1 MTSSSVLDNLK
12 KIKSVDR
19 NGMCN
24 IQIQLPENC
33 GDAVN
38 RAEKLRIPHRLEIS
52 NKIRIIYG
60 KPERVLVVG
69 MGGSAIGG
77 DLLRSWLSD
86 VSPIPIDVSR
96 DYKLPGYADE
106 KTLVFVVSY
115 SGNTEETLSSFVE
128 AVERRCMVVAISS
141 GGQLLR
147 FCKQTGIPLVKLPSG
162 IPPRTAVPY
171 LFFPLIVVLK
181 KMKILDGRNVDVNEA
196 IIILKKVREQIKPET
211 PSSRNIAKQ
220 VALRVKGT
228 IPIIYGFRHYSG
240 VAARIKTQFNENS
253 KVPAKCEVFPE
264 LNHNEIVGWQGPEKL
279 TKIFS
284 VILLRDLDEPLE
296 IKVRIDLTKKL
307 VLTKKASRVLELYG
321 QGRFTLARMLSV
333 MYIGDFASVYLAIL
347 NNIDP
352 TPVDIITKMKSELE
366 ERVDIAGEVK
376 RRLGRITHNL

>member
-1 MTSSSVLDNLK
+1 MTSNSVLDNLK
-12 KIKSVDR
+12 KIKSIDR
-19 NGMCN
+19 GGMCN

-33 GDAVN
+33 KDAIN

-52 NKIRIIYG
+52 KKIRIVYE
-60 KPERVLVVG
+60 KPEKVLVTG

-115 SGNTEETLSSFVE
+115 SGDTEETLSSFVE
-128 AVERRCMVVAISS
+128 AVEHRCMVVAISS
-141 GGQLLR
+141 GGQLLGL
-147 FCKQTGIPLVKLPSG
+147 CKQMKIPLVKLPGG
-162 IPPRTAVPY
+162 IPPRTAAPY

-181 KMKILDGRNVDVNEA
+181 KMKILNGKNVEINEA
-196 IIILKKVREQIKPET
+196 ITILKKVREQIKPET

-220 VALRVKGT
+220 IALRVKGT

-240 VAARIKTQFNENS
+240 VAARVKTQFNENS
-253 KVPAKCEVFPE
+253 KVPAKCEAFPE
-264 LNHNEIVGWQGPEKL
+264 LNHNEIVGWQGPKKL
-279 TKIFS
+279 TKNFS

-296 IKVRIDLTKKL
+296 IKARIDLTKKL

-321 QGRFTLARMLSV
+321 QGRSTLARTLSV

-352 TPVDIITKMKSELE
+352 TPVEIITKMKSKLREH
-366 ERVDIAGEVK
+366 VDTAGQVK
-376 RRLGRITHNL
+376 RRLGRIMHNL